1 MNARGPMLALLIAL
15 TFLWFFLG
23 IGATVVFSFA
33 LGAFGD
39 ASEGSSKI
47 LMGASLA
54 SLIFFPMLCGHTIV
68 RGWRRFA
75 EERYETIAGNVLLP
89 LPFLLVVWVLFSYA
103 WE

>member
-1 MNARGPMLALLIAL
+1 MLALLIAL

-23 IGATVVFSFA
+23 IGATFVFSFA
-33 LGAFGD
+33 LGSFGD
-39 ASEGSSKI
+39 APEGSSKV
-47 LMGASLA
+47 LMGVSLA

-75 EERYETIAGNVLLP
+75 EERYESIPKNVLLP
-89 LPFLLVVWVLFSYA
+89 LPFLVLVWVLFSYA